1 MSKLMKSLVVVAK
14 LGAIAGFLLLV
25 FGTYT
30 LRSKVLVLSEIR
42 FSADNVRV
50 ENDLRQLE
58 ESFPNRLEEH
68 AVSMQ
73 QYELRV
79 EHYEEMLDLYKND
92 YDEYVKRIEDK
103 YTVPQIPIAP
113 NKPRSPEIS
122 KQLYEINADFRKEKH
137 QYFAQAIWL
146 NRIATGAAMT
156 LVGCLIF
163 LMMFDTD
170 SPRWHYL
177 VAVVISFVFLIGP
190 SFHSIMTGLI
200 GVLEAPSI
208 R

>member
-1 MSKLMKSLVVVAK
+1 MSKSTKSLIVIAK

-50 ENDLRQLE
+50 ENDIEQMQE
-58 ESFPNRLEEH
+58 AFPTRLEEY
-68 AVSMQ
+68 AASLK
-73 QYELRV
+73 QYELQM
-79 EHYEEMLDLYKND
+79 EHYEEMLNLYQND
-92 YDEYVKRIEDK
+92 YDAYVQRLEDK
-103 YTVPQIPIAP
+103 YKVPRMPTAP

-122 KQLYEINADFRKEKH
+122 RQLYEINADFRREKH
-137 QYFAQAIWL
+137 DYFEEAIGL
-146 NRIATGAAMT
+146 NRVATVAAMM

-163 LMMFDTD
+163 LMMFDSE

-177 VAVVISFVFLIGP
+177 VALVISFVFLIGP

-200 GVLEAPSI
+200 GILEAPSL